1 MFQKLVS
8 LLGKEIKG
16 KTVAILGL
24 AFKPNTDD
32 VRESASIDMIH
43 GILEGGGVVR
53 AYDPIANETM
63 KSYYPDLNY
72 FDSWEK
78 ACESADAVA
87 IMTEWNEFRGMA
99 LEKLKS
105 LMKSPILLDTR
116 NIFSIEKL
124 FTCLLLVSAISFV
137 NIPQTPFPWV

>member
-1 MFQKLVS
+1 MFQKLAS

-32 VRESASIDMIH
+32 VRESASIDMID

-105 LMKSPILLDTR
+105 IMKSPILLDTR
-116 NIFSIEKL
+116 NILSIEKL
-124 FTCLLLVSAISFV
+124 IELGFQFDNVGRKVSK
-137 NIPQTPFPWV
+137 